1 MTVSKV
7 SKIKFHEFYFV
18 KCPLLITLSKFQTHS
33 SNSGSNSAKLC
44 CSCPLLNYGGGPTS
58 QSETN
63 QKKVAL
69 KPRKLA
75 SKGLGDLFS
84 DRVLFTT
91 KRTSSWPVKSSLI
104 PLLELTRHALSQQTT
119 YYYLQQRFGL
129 LLSLTKCFC
138 LTTTKI
144 GMIMLTVHATSL
156 AKTESFDFEDTQ

>member
-1 MTVSKV
+1 MSSSDHTVTVSDSLLELRLEQCKTLLV
-7 SKIKFHEFYFV
+7 ALAQLWRRAYFV
-18 KCPLLITLSKFQTHS
+18 VW
-33 SNSGSNSAKLC
+33 
-44 CSCPLLNYGGGPTS
+44 
-58 QSETN
+58 N

-144 GMIMLTVHATSL
+144 VMIMLTVHATSL
-156 AKTESFDFEDTQ
+156 AKTETFAFEDTQ

>member
-1 MTVSKV
+1 MFVSKV
-7 SKIKFHEFYFV
+7 SKIQFHEFYFV
-18 KCPLLITLSKFQTHS
+18 KCPLLITLSQFQTHS

-44 CSCPLLNYGGGPTS
+44 SWPLLNYGGGPTS

-138 LTTTKI
+138 LTTTQI
-144 GMIMLTVHATSL
+144 GMIMMTIHATSL
-156 AKTESFDFEDTQ
+156 AKTETFAFEATQ